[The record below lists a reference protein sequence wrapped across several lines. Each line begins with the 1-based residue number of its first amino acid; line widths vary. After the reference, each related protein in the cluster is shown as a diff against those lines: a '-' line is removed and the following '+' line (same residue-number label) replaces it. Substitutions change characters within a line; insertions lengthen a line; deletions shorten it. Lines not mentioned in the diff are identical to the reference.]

1 MTGAVSALNA
11 KIAETNTALAD
22 KAITTEEAYNALS
35 QAIQDAE
42 KSLESELTEEIYTA
56 QIKALDEAIILNRNS
71 VEKVETLHQTALMYD
86 EQINSGS
93 FCQSRRG
100 HIGQRGL

>member
-11 KIAETNTALAD
+11 KIAEANTALDD

-42 KSLESELTEEIYTA
+42 KTLESELTEEIYTA
-56 QIKALDEAIILNRNS
+56 QIKALDEAI
-71 VEKVETLHQTALMYD
+71 T
-86 EQINSGS
+86 
-93 FCQSRRG
+93 
-100 HIGQRGL
+100 

>member
-11 KIAETNTALAD
+11 KITEANTALDD

-42 KSLESELTEEIYTA
+42 KTLESELTE
-56 QIKALDEAIILNRNS
+56 D
-71 VEKVETLHQTALMYD
+71 
-86 EQINSGS
+86 
-93 FCQSRRG
+93 
-100 HIGQRGL
+100 